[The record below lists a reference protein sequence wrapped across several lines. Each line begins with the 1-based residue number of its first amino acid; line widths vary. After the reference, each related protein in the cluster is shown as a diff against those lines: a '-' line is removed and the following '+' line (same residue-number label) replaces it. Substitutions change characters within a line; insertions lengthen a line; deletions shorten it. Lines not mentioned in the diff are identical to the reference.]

1 MVENKRIQIR
11 RDIALNWST
20 KNPILL
26 QGEVGFDMT
35 NNNIKIGDGVTPWNE
50 LAYLTT
56 DVDLSAY
63 YTKEQVDDLIER
75 IELPEDVL
83 EQYYTKKETEEY
95 VKSEIAKIDIPDVPE
110 DVDLSNYYTKGET
123 EEYVK
128 SEIEKIEIPDVPE
141 IPDIPTVGAGNV
153 TIRQGVSSHSF
164 NVNQAED
171 VEIVLPTGDEG
182 NHWYGTQLQFDKLE
196 TYDESVTYHI
206 SDIDYS
212 EISNTPTVPIKISDL
227 TNNIGYTTT
236 EKVGMLIDEKQ
247 WFGTQEEFDALE
259 SYDPTVTYNVE
270 VTEGGGGESVD
281 LSNYY
286 NKEETD
292 NAIDTKL
299 SGYYTEEEIDNLL
312 EVNIPDTTE
321 FITRTESES
330 VIAEQVQTQVNEKI
344 DSKLWFGTQEQYNTL
359 EEKLEGVT
367 YYVEAENQAVYD
379 LDNYYTKEEIDAM
392 LANLKG

>member
-63 YTKEQVDDLIER
+63 YTKEQVDDLIQR

-83 EQYYTKKETEEY
+83 QQYYTKEET
-95 VKSEIAKIDIPDVPE
+95 K
-110 DVDLSNYYTKGET
+110 
-123 EEYVK
+123 EYVK
-128 SEIEKIEIPDVPE
+128 SEIEKIELPTPEDVDLSDYYTKEQTEEYVKNEIEKIDIPEVP
-141 IPDIPTVGAGNV
+141 DLPTVGSGNV
-153 TIRQGVSSHSF
+153 TIVQGVNTHTF
-164 NVNQAED
+164 NVNQEDD
-171 VEIVLPTGDEG
+171 VEIVLTSEG
-182 NHWYGTQLQFDKLE
+182 ESNNWYGTQAQFDKLE
-196 TYDESVTYHI
+196 HYDESVQYHI

-212 EISNTPTVPIKISDL
+212 EIANAPKVPNRASDL
-227 TNNIGYTTT
+227 ANNVGYVTA
-236 EKVGMLIDEKQ
+236 EKVEGIMNEKQ

-259 SYDPTVTYNVE
+259 SYDPNVVYNIE
-270 VTEGGGGESVD
+270 TSEGGSETVD
-281 LSNYY
+281 
-286 NKEETD
+286 
-292 NAIDTKL
+292 L
-299 SGYYTEEEIDNLL
+299 SGYYTKEETQTVVDEKLSEYYTADVVDGLF
-312 EVNIPDTTE
+312 EANIPDTTE
-321 FITRTESES
+321 FITRSESES
-330 VIAEQVQTQVNEKI
+330 VIAEQVQTQVDDKI
-344 DSKLWFGTQEQYNTL
+344 TRKLWFGTQEQYNNL
-359 EEKLEGVT
+359 EAKEEGVT